1 MGIVREIKHDVYS
14 KRQVPD
20 SRLRFLKITKKC
32 TTKVL
37 NNSGIYDLLETTQR
51 HLETANEEWQ
61 TRRKHGHMVISVVC
75 HLP

>member
-14 KRQVPD
+14 KQQVPD
-20 SRLRFLKITKKC
+20 SCLRFLKITNKC

-51 HLETANEEWQ
+51 HLETANEE
-61 TRRKHGHMVISVVC
+61 
-75 HLP
+75 